1 MKSIGLQLGAIL
13 LMKSNGYRWFDTNE
27 TDQIDH
33 RGNTADMYID
43 DIPGC
48 LDAVIQKQLPLES
61 GPK

>member
-1 MKSIGLQLGAIL
+1 MEIIAMQSIGI
-13 LMKSNGYRWFDTNE
+13 MKSNGHRWFDTNE
-27 TDQIDH
+27 TNQIDH